1 MEAALKREL
10 DTTSLRPFGHGG
22 GGGISEGQSFQTDAG
37 TVFVKI
43 NHKSQARRMFDG
55 ELAGLDA
62 ILKTKTVKVPKP
74 VKVIDLPDGG
84 STLVMEYLDMSSISK
99 YMPDLGEQLADLHL
113 SNAKLRESQN
123 KEAQTVGKGAG
134 QSEIQYIDKF
144 GFHVVTCCGYLPQI
158 NDWQSDWVTFFA
170 RQRLETQLDMIE
182 KEYGDR
188 ESKELWSKLQLKIPG
203 LFGGM
208 EITPALLHGDL
219 WGGNVAQLHDG
230 PVIFDPA
237 AFYGHSE
244 YELGIA
250 GMFGGFD
257 SSFYTAYHRKLPK
270 APGFEKRLKLYQ
282 LFHYLNHWNH
292 FGTGYKGSSISIMK
306 ALVK

>member
-188 ESKELWSKLQLKIPG
+188 ESKELWSKLQNSTINA
-203 LFGGM
+203 
-208 EITPALLHGDL
+208 T
-219 WGGNVAQLHDG
+219 
-230 PVIFDPA
+230 
-237 AFYGHSE
+237 
-244 YELGIA
+244 
-250 GMFGGFD
+250 
-257 SSFYTAYHRKLPK
+257 
-270 APGFEKRLKLYQ
+270 
-282 LFHYLNHWNH
+282 
-292 FGTGYKGSSISIMK
+292 
-306 ALVK
+306 